1 VQGLLR
7 ELAARCAD
15 APQRR
20 AAVLALGEA
29 LSARSMHEDAG
40 VAFAAAGRL
49 EAALASY
56 RSAGAWQMAMAV
68 AGGRAWLCSQ
78 KSCPR
83 LQDRST

>member
-1 VQGLLR
+1 MQGLLR

-15 APQRR
+15 TPQQR
-20 AAVLALGEA
+20 AAVLAALGEA

-68 AGGRAWLCSQ
+68 AGWRGWPWLSTFKPQ
-78 KSCPR
+78 K
-83 LQDRST
+83 L

>member
-20 AAVLALGEA
+20 AAALAALGEA

-40 VAFAAAGRL
+40 VAFAAAGQL
-49 EAALASY
+49 DAALESY

-68 AGGRAWLCSQ
+68 AGGQLWLCCQHTS
-78 KSCPR
+78 PR
-83 LQDRST
+83 VCG